1 MDDEELYSIEEGFDA
16 GEWNNG
22 MAREKELTEALVAV
36 SKSLK
41 AAISLLEST
50 PQSKKAAASDKMF
63 DQMIADYKLALERG
77 VAALSLPNGER

>member
-1 MDDEELYSIEEGFDA
+1 
-16 GEWNNG
+16 
-22 MAREKELTEALVAV
+22 
-36 SKSLK
+36 
-41 AAISLLEST
+41 LLEST